1 MWDVRAPGLGRASH
15 ASLEPTTLPSIPPSP
30 SGALLGARGI
40 PCSSFTLSFSPRRDS
55 LAISSTPVQLP
66 QSGTHCYTQPH
77 EPLQTSQVSSR
88 ALPDPAHIPSA
99 GLCWSQKATAP
110 AFHSARVQLQPPP
123 PFLPFPVLGHVVA
136 TLCDFRSC
144 KMSFQGLGGVG
155 AEPPRLGGSPSAFC
169 WCFWNLLSL
178 TSHFPLEGAS

>member
-1 MWDVRAPGLGRASH
+1 GPRPRERCRPASH
-15 ASLEPTTLPSIPPSP
+15 ASPEPTVLPSVPPSP
-30 SGALLGARGI
+30 SGALLGARSI
-40 PCSSFTLSFSPRRDS
+40 PCSCFTLSFSPRRDS
-55 LAISSTPVQLP
+55 LATSSTAVQLP

-136 TLCDFRSC
+136 TLCDF
-144 KMSFQGLGGVG
+144 
-155 AEPPRLGGSPSAFC
+155 
-169 WCFWNLLSL
+169 
-178 TSHFPLEGAS
+178 